1 MAKEK
6 LWKGTLK
13 ELIELAK
20 KNKEV
25 AKKLGENAA
34 QRLYDAVVS
43 YGVEEKETLTGEKIV
58 VYRYFQRKIYGHEI
72 VIDRLMNILKGMAAA
87 TITGRPFLIMVG
99 PPGSGKST
107 IAEMLRKAIVGRR
120 AFRIKGSPW
129 NENPLKAIPEE
140 ERRKIADQLG
150 IKAPLGDISAWV
162 RKHYPKVEDGEWEDI
177 PVEEYKI
184 KRGQGI
190 AVMGTTDDP
199 ANVDLSKMI
208 GSQNLAK
215 MTELSESDPD
225 SWDWKKGALIGA
237 NNGILEIVEIL
248 KLPAEFYKPF
258 SQISQEACVE
268 IPGIETFEGLDLVI
282 IGHTNEA
289 EYKRFLGKEGASW
302 LRDRCEV
309 VDVPYVLNYQEEAR
323 IYKKLVNQTDYRYKK
338 VSPRLYEQIAKFVIA
353 TRLVEDEKV
362 DFYEKVKLYAGENIE
377 RELDIEINDI
387 IKFGKEKR
395 EGMFGISPRTIAKI
409 LINFVFPKTKNDL
422 FILDLIDEVEKFLGD
437 EDPTKKDRPQEVNER
452 IPELLSELRDICR
465 KRIFKD
471 VINCFLTEHQGDI
484 ENYFNLYISYIE
496 EIEENRKE
504 NEKYEKFMRRIEEKI
519 GIAESGKR
527 EWRLGF
533 LSRVRGKLLRER
545 GIKLESFP
553 KVKKAIEEIILEDL
567 GPIIQLTLISE
578 DIKNKE
584 EKKERRN
591 SIIKELQGMGY
602 SEESAKKAIEIAADI
617 LRQRQ

>member
-13 ELIELAK
+13 ELIEMAK
-20 KNKEV
+20 KDKKV
-25 AKKLGENAA
+25 AERLGENAA
-34 QRLYDAVVS
+34 QRLYNAVVS
-43 YGVEEKETLTGEKIV
+43 YGVEEKQTLTGKKIK
-58 VYRYFQRKIYGHEI
+58 VYKYFQKKVYGHEI
-72 VIDRLMNILKGMAAA
+72 VVDRLMNILKGMAAST
-87 TITGRPFLIMVG
+87 TIGRPFLIMVG

-107 IAEMLRKAIVGRR
+107 IAEMLRKAIIGTK
-120 AFRIKGSPW
+120 AYRIVDSPW
-129 NENPLKAIPEE
+129 NENPLKAIPEDTRE
-140 ERRKIADQLG
+140 KIANQLG
-150 IKAPLGDISAWV
+150 IKVPLGDVSAWV
-162 RKHYPKVEDGEWEDI
+162 KKHYPQVEDEEWEDI

-184 KRGQGI
+184 KRGQGT

-248 KLPAEFYKPF
+248 ILPAEFYKPF

-268 IPGIETFEGLDLVI
+268 IPGIEIFEGLDVVI

-289 EYKRFLGKEGASW
+289 EYKRFLSKEGASW

-309 VDVPYVLNYQEEAR
+309 INVPYVLNYQEEAR
-323 IYKKLVNQTDYRYKK
+323 IYKKLVNQTDYRKVS
-338 VSPRLYEQIAKFVIA
+338 VSPRLYKQIAKFAVA

-362 DFYEKVKLYAGENIE
+362 DFYEKVKLYAGEDIE
-377 RELDIEINDI
+377 RELDIEIEDLI
-387 IKFGKEKR
+387 EFGKEKR
-395 EGMFGISPRTIAKI
+395 EGMFGISPRTITKI

-422 FILDLIDEVEKFLGD
+422 FILDLIDEVEKFLLGD

-452 IPELLSELRDICR
+452 IPGLLSELRKITR
-465 KRIFKD
+465 ERIFRD
-471 VINCFLTEHQGDI
+471 VINCFLSEHQADV
-484 ENYFNLYISYIE
+484 ENYFELYIRAASQFIFE
-496 EIEENRKE
+496 KKE
-504 NEKYEKFMRRIEEKI
+504 NERDEEFMRRIEEKI
-519 GIAESGKR
+519 GITKSGAREYRLEVLARKGKIEESGTFS
-527 EWRLGF
+527 LN
-533 LSRVRGKLLRER
+533 
-545 GIKLESFP
+545 SFP
-553 KVKKAIEEIILEDL
+553 RLKKAIEELVLEDL

-591 SIIKELQGMGY
+591 SIIKKLQGMGY